1 MPRNLSNKAL
11 QEIFSQNSSDPFLF
25 LITFTHPN
33 YLGQFFRFV
42 NDLQN
47 LTSRGNVFS
56 AMAVKLTLPIE
67 DGNSIP
73 TITLEMDN
81 VPLTIMTELRAQ
93 TAPFS
98 VNIELVLASQPDIL
112 EMELSD
118 MLLTKLNYSAEKLT
132 GTLISDNLFAQKI
145 PGSIYSPQHFPGL
158 FK

>member
-1 MPRNLSNKAL
+1 
-11 QEIFSQNSSDPFLF
+11 
-25 LITFTHPN
+25 
-33 YLGQFFRFV
+33 
-42 NDLQN
+42 
-47 LTSRGNVFS
+47 
-56 AMAVKLTLPIE
+56 MAVKLTLPIE